1 MTDNEFKTYE
11 HVVKSS
17 AMLDTLIALVER
29 GPVWAGDLPSKVGR
43 AELVALGL
51 AFHTLVKGDSRL
63 QSTDTGRDLYCYY
76 FGNSDTVAEAKAF
89 RIARRAMHS
98 MKQS

>member
-1 MTDNEFKTYE
+1 M
-11 HVVKSS
+11 
-17 AMLDTLIALVER
+17 
-29 GPVWAGDLPSKVGR
+29 WAGDLPSKVGR
-43 AELVALGL
+43 SELVALGL
-51 AFHTLVKGDSRL
+51 AFPTLVKGEDGFTGVTYR
-63 QSTDTGRDLYCYY
+63 GRDLYCYY